1 MTEPAVLPTV
11 LDEPDDARL
20 RRDIRRLGELL
31 GETLAAQE
39 SPRLVDQIED
49 IRRLSR
55 EALAGNRR
63 AQQSLTKRL
72 STADLP
78 TAVNLIRAFR
88 TYFHLANIAEQV
100 ARIRAFGDRPEGS
113 GWLARAVEQVADE
126 LGAPALTTALSKL
139 QVRPVF
145 TAHPTEASRR
155 TTLVQLRQIGDA
167 LLAAPEELTPRTER
181 LRDRELKKVIETLWQ
196 TDELRVD
203 QPTVED
209 EARNVLFYAA
219 ALMAGTVP
227 QLLDDLAD
235 EVAQQGGYLP
245 LTAAPLALG
254 NWIGGD
260 RDGNP
265 NVTAETTRQVLERQ
279 HLVGIGVLLN
289 ELDAVIAEVS
299 TSSRLRRISPE
310 LRASLAADIAA
321 LPELDQHVQR
331 IHVEEPYRLKLHCVR
346 QKLLNTRR
354 RIAEDQP
361 HRPGW
366 DYRGSSRMLADLE
379 LVRTSLIENSAELL
393 ADGRLTRLIRT
404 VSAFGLGVARMDVR
418 EHSEKH
424 HHAVGQLIDRVG
436 ELAVPYAELSSD
448 ERYALLCGELAQR
461 RPLAPSPPPL
471 DADGARTYAT
481 FEAIRD
487 AHERFGEACIE
498 SYIVSM
504 TRGPD
509 DLLAAVLLA
518 RQARLVD
525 VTESIATIGF
535 VPLLETVTELRT
547 AGEILERLLADP
559 SYRALVKL
567 RGDVQE
573 VMLGYSDS
581 NKDAGIATSQ
591 WEIHRAQRVLRDVAA
606 SHGIQLRLFHG
617 RGGTVGRGGGPTHE
631 AILAQPYGSLRGQIK
646 VTEQGEVISDK
657 YTLPALAR
665 ENLELTLAAV
675 LEASTLHVTSRLS
688 AEQLAEWDATM
699 QTISDS
705 AFVAYRALVEDPDLP
720 AYFWESTPV
729 DQLGALKLGSRPSKR
744 PDSGAGLDGL
754 RAIPWVF
761 GWTQSRQIVPGWF
774 GVGSGLDAAVAAGH
788 GEQLAAMYS
797 RWHFFRTF
805 ISNVEMTLTKTRLD
819 VARHYVTSLVD
830 PKLHHIFDRIAAE
843 YDRTV
848 AAVLAI
854 TGEDEL
860 LDNQPIL
867 KRTLGVRDAYL
878 DPVSYLQ
885 VAMLARLRAGDRDPQ
900 LQRALLLAVNGV
912 AAGLRNTG

>member
-39 SPRLVDQIED
+39 SPQLVDQIED

>member
-1 MTEPAVLPTV
+1 MTDVAALPGF
-11 LDEPDDARL
+11 LDETDDARL
-20 RRDIRRLGELL
+20 RRDIRRLGDLL
-31 GETLAAQE
+31 GETLARQE
-39 SPRLVDQIED
+39 SPELVDQIED

-55 EALAGNRR
+55 DALAGDRK
-63 AQQSLTKRL
+63 AQRTLTKRL

-100 ARIRAFGDRPEGS
+100 ARIRTFDDRPEGS
-113 GWLARAVEQVADE
+113 GWLSKAVEQVADE
-126 LGAPALTTALSKL
+126 LGAPALTTALAKL

-167 LLAAPEELTPRTER
+167 LLAAPDELTPRAER
-181 LRDRELKKVIETLWQ
+181 ARDRELKKVIETLWQ

-203 QPTVED
+203 QPTVDD

-219 ALMAGTVP
+219 ALMAGTAP
-227 QLLDDLAD
+227 QLLEDLAD

-245 LTAAPLALG
+245 ITAAPLALG

-265 NVTAETTRQVLERQ
+265 NVTAATTLQVLQRQ

-310 LRASLAADIAA
+310 LQASLDADLEA
-321 LPELDQHVQR
+321 LPELDRHVQR

-354 RIAEDQP
+354 RITEDYP
-361 HRPGW
+361 HRPGR
-366 DYRGSSRMLADLE
+366 DYRGNQRMLADLE
-379 LVRTSLIENSAELL
+379 LVRSSLIANSAELL

-404 VSAFGLGVARMDVR
+404 VSAFGLGVATMDVR

-436 ELAVPYAELSSD
+436 ELEVSYAELSA
-448 ERYALLCGELAQR
+448 EQRYALLCGELAQR
-461 RPLAPSPPPL
+461 RPLAPSPPSL

-481 FEAIRD
+481 FEAIRE
-487 AHERFGEACIE
+487 AHERFGPACIE

-504 TRGPD
+504 TRGAD

-525 VTESIATIGF
+525 ITENIAAIGF

-547 AGEILERLLADP
+547 AGEILERLLSDP

-606 SHGIQLRLFHG
+606 RHGIQLRLFHG

-675 LEASTLHVTSRLS
+675 LEASTLHVTSRQRPELLK
-688 AEQLAEWDATM
+688 QWDATM
-699 QTISDS
+699 QTVSDA
-705 AFVAYRALVEDPDLP
+705 AFVAYRELVDDPDLP
-720 AYFWESTPV
+720 TYFWQSTPV

-744 PDSGAGLDGL
+744 PDSGAGLEGL

-788 GEQLAAMYS
+788 GDRLRAMYEQ
-797 RWHFFRTF
+797 WHFFRTF
-805 ISNVEMTLTKTRLD
+805 ISNVEMMLTKTRLD
-819 VARHYVTSLVD
+819 VARHYVASLVD
-830 PKLHHIFDRIAAE
+830 PKLHHIFDRISAE
-843 YDRTV
+843 YSRTV

-867 KRTLGVRDAYL
+867 KRTLSVRDAYL

-900 LQRALLLAVNGV
+900 LERALLLAVNGV

>member
-1 MTEPAVLPTV
+1 MTDVAASPGF
-11 LDEPDDARL
+11 LDETDDVRL

-31 GETLAAQE
+31 GETLARQE
-39 SPRLVDQIED
+39 SAALVDQIEE
-49 IRRLSR
+49 IRQLSR
-55 EALAGNRR
+55 EALAGDRK
-63 AQQSLTKRL
+63 AQQALTRRL
-72 STADLP
+72 NTSDLP

-100 ARIRAFGDRPEGS
+100 ARIRTFDDRPEGT
-113 GWLARAVEQVADE
+113 GWLARAVDQVADE
-126 LGAPALTTALSKL
+126 LGAPALTTALAKL

-155 TTLVQLRQIGDA
+155 TTLIQLRQIGDA
-167 LLAAPEELTPRTER
+167 LLQAPDELTPRAER
-181 LRDRELKKVIETLWQ
+181 LRDRELKRIIETLWQ

-219 ALMAGTVP
+219 ALMADTVP

-235 EVAQQGGYLP
+235 EVALQGGYLP
-245 LTAAPLALG
+245 ITAAPLALG

-265 NVTAETTRQVLERQ
+265 NVTADTTRQVLERQ
-279 HLVGIGVLLN
+279 HLVGIGVLLA
-289 ELDAVIAEVS
+289 ELDAVIGEVL
-299 TSSRLRRISPE
+299 TSGRLRRITPE
-310 LRASLAADIAA
+310 LQAGLAADLEA
-321 LPELDQHVQR
+321 LPELDEHVR
-331 IHVEEPYRLKLHCVR
+331 RVHVEEPYRLKLHCVR
-346 QKLLNTRR
+346 QKLVNTAR
-354 RIAEDQP
+354 RIRDDQP
-361 HRPGW
+361 HRPGH
-366 DYRGSSRMLADLE
+366 DYRGSTRLLADLE
-379 LVRTSLIENSAELL
+379 EVRTSLIANSAELL
-393 ADGRLTRLIRT
+393 AGGRLTRLIRT

-424 HHAVGQLIDRVG
+424 HHALGQLFDRLGEVEAPYASLSAEERFEVLSA
-436 ELAVPYAELSSD
+436 ELAK
-448 ERYALLCGELAQR
+448 R

-487 AHERFGEACIE
+487 AHERFGPACIE

-504 TRGPD
+504 TRGAD

-518 RQARLVD
+518 RQARLAD
-525 VTESIATIGF
+525 VTENVAAIGF
-535 VPLLETVTELRT
+535 VPLLETVTELRA
-547 AGEILERLLADP
+547 AGEIVEKLFADP

-606 SHGIQLRLFHG
+606 AHGIQLRLFHG

-631 AILAQPYGSLRGQIK
+631 AILAQPFGSLQGEIK

-675 LEASTLHVTSRLS
+675 LEASTLHLTSRQS
-688 AEQLAEWDATM
+688 PEQLAQWDATM
-699 QTISDS
+699 QTVSDA
-705 AFVAYRALVEDPDLP
+705 AFVAYRALVEHPDLP
-720 AYFWESTPV
+720 PYFWQSTPV

-744 PDSGAGLDGL
+744 PDSGSGLEGL

-761 GWTQSRQIVPGWF
+761 GWTQTRQIVPGWF
-774 GVGSGLDAAVAAGH
+774 GVGSGLEAAVAAGH
-788 GEQLAAMYS
+788 GVQLREMYEQ
-797 RWHFFRTF
+797 WHFFRTF

-819 VARHYVTSLVD
+819 VARHYVTSLVN
-830 PKLHHIFDRIAAE
+830 PKLHHIFDRISDE
-843 YDRTV
+843 HDRTV
-848 AAVLAI
+848 AAILAI
-854 TGEDEL
+854 TGAEEL
-860 LDNQPIL
+860 LDSQPTL
-867 KRTLGVRDAYL
+867 KRTLSVRDAYL

-900 LQRALLLAVNGV
+900 LERALLLAVNGV

>member
-1 MTEPAVLPTV
+1 MTDVAALPGF
-11 LDEPDDARL
+11 LDETDDVRL
-20 RRDIRRLGELL
+20 RRDIRRLGDLL
-31 GETLAAQE
+31 GETLARQE
-39 SPRLVDQIED
+39 SPELVEQIEE

-55 EALAGNRR
+55 EALGGDRK
-63 AQQSLTKRL
+63 AQQALTRRL
-72 STADLP
+72 NASDLP

-100 ARIRAFGDRPEGS
+100 ARIRTFDERPEGT
-113 GWLARAVEQVADE
+113 GWLARAIDQVADE
-126 LGAPALTTALSKL
+126 LGAPALTTALAKL

-155 TTLVQLRQIGDA
+155 TTLIQLRQIGDA
-167 LLAAPEELTPRTER
+167 LLAAPDELTPRAER
-181 LRDRELKKVIETLWQ
+181 LRDRELKRIIETLWQ

-227 QLLDDLAD
+227 QLMDDLAD
-235 EVAQQGGYLP
+235 EVAQQGGFLP
-245 LTAAPLALG
+245 VTAAPLALG

-265 NVTAETTRQVLERQ
+265 NVTAETTLQVLERQ
-279 HLVGIGVLLN
+279 HLVGIGVLLD
-289 ELDAVIAEVS
+289 ELDAVIGEVS
-299 TSSRLRRISPE
+299 TSGRLRRISPE
-310 LRASLAADIAA
+310 LQASLTTDLEM
-321 LPELDQHVQR
+321 LPELDEHVRR
-331 IHVEEPYRLKLHCVR
+331 IHVEEPYRMKLHCVR
-346 QKLLNTRR
+346 QKLVNTAR
-354 RIAEDQP
+354 RIRDDQP
-361 HRPGW
+361 HRPGH
-366 DYRGSSRMLADLE
+366 DYRDSGGLRADLD
-379 LVRTSLIENSAELL
+379 LVRTSLIANSAELL
-393 ADGRLTRLIRT
+393 AGGRLTRLIRT
-404 VSAFGLGVARMDVR
+404 VSAFGLGVATMDVR

-424 HHAVGQLIDRVG
+424 HHALGQLFDRLG
-436 ELAVPYAELSSD
+436 ELGVPYASLNAEERFEVLS
-448 ERYALLCGELAQR
+448 AELAKR

-471 DADGARTYAT
+471 DADGTRTYTT
-481 FEAIRD
+481 FEAIRV
-487 AHERFGEACIE
+487 AHERFGPACIE

-504 TRGPD
+504 TRGAD

-525 VTESIATIGF
+525 VTENLATVGF
-535 VPLLETVTELRT
+535 VPLLETVTELRA
-547 AGEILERLLADP
+547 AGEIVEKLFADP
-559 SYRALVKL
+559 SYRAVVKL

-606 SHGIQLRLFHG
+606 AHGIQLRLFHG

-631 AILAQPYGSLRGQIK
+631 AILAQPFGSLSGQIK

-675 LEASTLHVTSRLS
+675 LEASTLHLTSRQS
-688 AEQLAEWDATM
+688 AELLTEWDATM
-699 QTISDS
+699 QTVSDA
-705 AFVAYRALVEDPDLP
+705 AFVAYRGLVEDPDLP
-720 AYFWESTPV
+720 SYFWQSTPV

-744 PDSGAGLDGL
+744 PDSGSGLGGL

-761 GWTQSRQIVPGWF
+761 GWTQTRQIVPGWF

-788 GEQLAAMYS
+788 REQLRAMYEQ
-797 RWHFFRTF
+797 WHFFRTF

-830 PKLHHIFDRIAAE
+830 PKLHHIFDRISAE
-843 YDRTV
+843 HDRTV
-848 AAVLAI
+848 AAILAI
-854 TGEDEL
+854 TGEDDL

-867 KRTLGVRDAYL
+867 KRTLSVRDAYL

-900 LQRALLLAVNGV
+900 LERALLLAVNGV

>member
-1 MTEPAVLPTV
+1 MTEPAVLPTD

-39 SPRLVDQIED
+39 SPQLVDQIED

-436 ELAVPYAELSSD
+436 ELAVPYAELSPD

>member
-39 SPRLVDQIED
+39 SPQLVDQIED

-424 HHAVGQLIDRVG
+424 HHAVGQLVDRVG
-436 ELAVPYAELSSD
+436 ELAVRYAELTPD

>member
-39 SPRLVDQIED
+39 SPQLVDQIED

-436 ELAVPYAELSSD
+436 ELAVPYAELSPD